1 MLILWWVLKIVG
13 VITEY
18 KEALDIEE
26 IVKVFVIEQRISNL
40 FCKKNEFLDDVNSS
54 VMILSKNDVKSVET
68 SSEDTFHNKNNS
80 SSPPLFNVRGF
91 N

>member
-1 MLILWWVLKIVG
+1 MKIVG
-13 VITEY
+13 VINEY

-26 IVKVFVIEQRISNL
+26 IVKVFVIEKRISNL

-54 VMILSKNDVKSVET
+54 VMTLSKNDVKSVET
-68 SSEDTFHNKNNS
+68 CSEDTFHNKNNL

>member
-1 MLILWWVLKIVG
+1 LKIVG
-13 VITEY
+13 VVNEY
-18 KEALDIEE
+18 KEAQDIEE

-40 FCKKNEFLDDVNSS
+40 LLCKKNEFLDDINSS

-68 SSEDTFHNKNNS
+68 PNEDTIHNKNNS

>member
-1 MLILWWVLKIVG
+1 MLKIVG
-13 VITEY
+13 VINEY
-18 KEALDIEE
+18 KEAQDIEE

-40 FCKKNEFLDDVNSS
+40 FSCKKNEFLDDINSS

-68 SSEDTFHNKNNS
+68 SNEDTFHNKNNS